1 MTEAAV
7 CQTLAPGRL
16 QLVGYPC
23 RKSRSP
29 HHLWTCQVSP
39 SSHPGDARLGR
50 AAENFADA
58 PLGLLDA
65 VFTIP
70 SVVHPVFCGAPRADR
85 PHNTRIAV
93 ENFARLVVAT
103 PGKAQW

>member
-23 RKSRSP
+23 CKSRSP
-29 HHLWTCQVSP
+29 HHLWTCQVPP
-39 SSHPGDARLGR
+39 SLRSGDARLGR

-65 VFTIP
+65 VFLPT
-70 SVVHPVFCGAPRADR
+70 SVVHPVFCGPPRADR
-85 PHNTRIAV
+85 LHNTRIVV